1 MTLPLTI
8 RSATMD
14 DVAAIAEVHVRTWQS
29 AYRGLLPDRALDA
42 MDPSQRCPMWEQF
55 LGAVPGAHPVL
66 VAEGDE
72 RVIGFA
78 SFGSARDTEALATEF
93 ELFAIYVDPKVQG

>member
-1 MTLPLTI
+1 
-8 RSATMD
+8 MD

-42 MDPSQRCPMWEQF
+42 MDPSQRRPMWEQF
-55 LGAVPGAHPVL
+55 LGAVPGAHRVL